1 MMHAPGVRLRVVLV
15 LVDRNFHLRF
25 ASAVAVAAA
34 ACAVD
39 VAFHHLSLLAVES
52 SKL

>member
-1 MMHAPGVRLRVVLV
+1 MMHAPGLRLRVVLV

-25 ASAVAVAAA
+25 ASAVAVAA
-34 ACAVD
+34 CTVD